1 VRWAGS
7 AGRQDEAVEALFA
20 AYFVEGRD
28 VGDDGVLAGIGAALG
43 FGEEELRDR
52 LATEED
58 RAAVAAEVEAA
69 RRIGVTGVPTFI
81 LASRYGLAGAQPA
94 EELAAALSS
103 AYARREEA
111 QAAAE

>member
-1 VRWAGS
+1 
-7 AGRQDEAVEALFA
+7 
-20 AYFVEGRD
+20 
-28 VGDDGVLAGIGAALG
+28 
-43 FGEEELRDR
+43 
-52 LATEED
+52 
-58 RAAVAAEVEAA
+58 
-69 RRIGVTGVPTFI
+69 VTGVPTFI